1 MSTAPVGK
9 LELKL
14 YGIQMIT
21 IKLLSRVKFYNNNLT
36 VGIAEKISVFDK
48 RLTDIGRLP
57 I

>member
-14 YGIQMIT
+14 YAIQMIT
-21 IKLLSRVKFYNNNLT
+21 IKLLNRVKFYNNILT
-36 VGIAEKISVFDK
+36 VGIAEKILVIDK
-48 RLTDIGRLP
+48 RLTDIWRLP

>member
-1 MSTAPVGK
+1 VSTAPVGK

-36 VGIAEKISVFDK
+36 VGIAEQISVFDK